1 MEGWSCFRRHLS
13 ERRLKEATVRA
24 VEYQSRSDVVISF
37 TDFGHINIHQISDLQ
52 RCPSKTLVHDNLP
65 VYCSYMYESDS
76 AQIIFSS
83 VSLPPPSLIAL
94 RGGKDVI
101 AWDWE
106 SLLACPH
113 GKSPEGK
120 YYRYGDPSSLRPL
133 SETLC
138 LTGNPQAGHLYS
150 AGSEGVIHCHDIATG
165 QEVHQFHGH
174 RSAIHSLHFDPSS
187 ALLFSCDESCT
198 VCVWG
203 EPRLL
208 RPGISS
214 SLCQTRASLPQAA
227 FSQRLSEDARA
238 KALSLCT
245 IFLPLSPPPSS
256 PAPPGTGLPALSS
269 PALTLSLPLSLG
281 SAVSSMWCGAMVLE
295 PGGNFLYLGGG
306 YDFSPAPS
314 SSLSGPANRCRS
326 AGWIA
331 SVYLRRSELTAS
343 EQTIVTSSLL
353 TAHPVQAMCFHG
365 SDLITGGL
373 VSGLRYY
380 NTSPLGLSALSLP
393 RSLSLPS
400 LQQRRSP
407 LRPQVAAL

>member
-1 MEGWSCFRRHLS
+1 
-13 ERRLKEATVRA
+13 
-24 VEYQSRSDVVISF
+24 
-37 TDFGHINIHQISDLQ
+37 
-52 RCPSKTLVHDNLP
+52 
-65 VYCSYMYESDS
+65 
-76 AQIIFSS
+76 
-83 VSLPPPSLIAL
+83 
-94 RGGKDVI
+94 
-101 AWDWE
+101 
-106 SLLACPH
+106 
-113 GKSPEGK
+113 
-120 YYRYGDPSSLRPL
+120 
-133 SETLC
+133 
-138 LTGNPQAGHLYS
+138 
-150 AGSEGVIHCHDIATG
+150 
-165 QEVHQFHGH
+165 
-174 RSAIHSLHFDPSS
+174 
-187 ALLFSCDESCT
+187 
-198 VCVWG
+198 
-203 EPRLL
+203 
-208 RPGISS
+208 
-214 SLCQTRASLPQAA
+214 
-227 FSQRLSEDARA
+227 
-238 KALSLCT
+238 
-245 IFLPLSPPPSS
+245 
-256 PAPPGTGLPALSS
+256 
-269 PALTLSLPLSLG
+269 
-281 SAVSSMWCGAMVLE
+281 MVLE